1 MTASFSKKW
10 GIKMRYSLC
19 LAALAATVA
28 TATPALAQQSTAT
41 ADAKG
46 VVLQSLTL
54 NKISD
59 LDFGTVAGDALNPG
73 TVSIDADTGARS
85 VTGAV
90 VALPSTFGRAQFD
103 GFASPNQS
111 HAEIGIEC
119 ARLGIDM
126 LIEKP
131 VTDTLE
137 SAADLLLEVR
147 ANNVRTLVGH
157 HRRHH
162 DQVKTLR
169 RLLREG
175 LIGNLVGVSAIWA
188 AYKPDEYFRIAP
200 WRTQPGGGPI
210 LINLI
215 HEIDFLRFTVG
226 EIVAV
231 EAIASNRQRS
241 FAVEDTAAALIE
253 FDSGALGTFF
263 ISDSAVS
270 PWTSEQGLGEA
281 PEFPFSGESSYRFLG
296 RAGSIE
302 FPALVQ
308 WSQAGG
314 AQDWNKPIQAQRIHA
329 SSVDPYVAQLDHFRD
344 IIRGNAR
351 SLQPVEDGARSL
363 IATLAVAEAAA
374 GGRRVG
380 LRHRYETPASPVEPA
395 TASPSATAS

>member
-1 MTASFSKKW
+1 METAA
-10 GIKMRYSLC
+10 SLI
-19 LAALAATVA
+19 A
-28 TATPALAQQSTAT
+28 
-41 ADAKG
+41 
-46 VVLQSLTL
+46 
-54 NKISD
+54 
-59 LDFGTVAGDALNPG
+59 
-73 TVSIDADTGARS
+73 
-85 VTGAV
+85 
-90 VALPSTFGRAQFD
+90 
-103 GFASPNQS
+103 
-111 HAEIGIEC
+111 
-119 ARLGIDM
+119 
-126 LIEKP
+126 
-131 VTDTLE
+131 
-137 SAADLLLEVR
+137 EVR
-147 ANNVRTLVGH
+147 KAGIQSLVGH

-162 DQVKTLR
+162 QQVRTLKATLGDKR
-169 RLLREG
+169 
-175 LIGNLVGVSAIWA
+175 IGDVVGVSAIWA
-188 AYKPDEYFRIAP
+188 THKPAAYFEIAP
-200 WRTQPGGGPI
+200 WRSQAGGGPI

-296 RAGSIE
+296 RTGSIE

-374 GGRRVG
+374 GGRRVD
-380 LRHRYETPASPVEPA
+380 LRHRYETLASPVVPA
-395 TASPSATAS
+395 TSDQQRAS